1 MNRRT
6 ELTYTDYEND
16 QEVLSVKLDVT
27 DLNTSDYIEKIVD
40 LMKLQGYHPVPI
52 RRALLAEA
60 EDIVEYFESI
70 ESAKEEWG
78 DEG

>member
-1 MNRRT
+1 MDRRT
-6 ELTYTDYEND
+6 ELKFTDFEND

-40 LMKLQGYHPVPI
+40 LMKLQGYHLVPI